1 MANEYTSSKLCWGKP
16 NLAGAGHFV
25 YRVHRRSALSVVLH
39 MLADAEKET
48 QQSQAVAKDW
58 GIMGTSTD

>member
-39 MLADAEKET
+39 MLADAEK
-48 QQSQAVAKDW
+48 AVAKDW